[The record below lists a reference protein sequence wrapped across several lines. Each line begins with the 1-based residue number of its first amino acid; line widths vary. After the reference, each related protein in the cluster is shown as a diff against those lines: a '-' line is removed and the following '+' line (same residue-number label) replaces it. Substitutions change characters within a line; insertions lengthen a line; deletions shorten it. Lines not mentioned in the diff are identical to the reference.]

1 LKKQLVFFIFDAFV
15 DGATYSLILTRIF
28 LPVAAPGLIEAILFV
43 FTVSRARLSFALSF
57 ICRAEETCLTK
68 GIHMAREK
76 RRTGHHR
83 RVESGFVD
91 CIEFGGKLWQ
101 K

>member
-1 LKKQLVFFIFDAFV
+1 MSIGLDEQMPRYAGLQLMPMPNAQF
-15 DGATYSLILTRIF
+15 SIL
-28 LPVAAPGLIEAILFV
+28 P
-43 FTVSRARLSFALSF
+43 FALSL
-57 ICRAEETCLTK
+57 ISRAEETCLTN
-68 GIHMAREK
+68 GIHMTREK
-76 RRTGHHR
+76 RKTGHHR